1 MGLWTDVVGT
11 VRGYIRLGLTG
22 VRLKNS
28 SGTLVVRDAGDSAD
42 AAVTTSKVNV
52 SGDSID
58 INSDAAGS
66 GADWKYTVQ
75 RPASGMTAAVTLTLP
90 PDVAA
95 GRLVSDG
102 SGNLSW
108 DTGTVYEA
116 GGTDVALADGGTGA
130 SLSDPNA
137 DRIMFWDDSAGAV
150 TWLTA
155 GSGLTITGTTITASG
170 SSSRMPR
177 SHISGLVLS
186 NNESDATNDI
196 DIAAGE
202 ARDSTN
208 AEDIILA
215 SALTKRLD
223 AAWAVGT
230 AQGGLDTGSIAN
242 ATYHVWLIKRSDTG
256 VVDVLFSLSA
266 TAPTMPTNY
275 DYKRRIGSIIRASGA
290 IVPFV
295 QDHIRFMRKTPVT
308 DVNAAAVNNATAVTR
323 NLSVP
328 TGIRVGAINTLV
340 LGAPISGAQ
349 AIVYY
354 VLSDLS
360 STGTAA
366 GPGNAHVISSW
377 DGTAFG
383 VPGSSGFVETM
394 TNTSAQIS
402 SRGYSTN
409 YAGVTITI
417 GTHGWVDYGLLS
429 GG

>member
-360 STGTAA
+360 RTSTAA

-402 SRGYSTN
+402 SRGYSTS